1 MTLEEEFYEATSNSD
16 IKTAKKLALDPE
28 LDTNHSLPP
37 FDKTPLSNAA
47 SLGLTASVDF
57 LLSLGVDIDK
67 TDGNDMT
74 PLMNAC
80 CTGKAKGSKIA
91 LKLIESGANVNY
103 VRSDDDMTALKF
115 AVISCKPEVITA
127 LIEHGA
133 ELDGPETGEE
143 TALMLAARN
152 NNVAAIEI
160 LINAGANYKLESKL
174 SWARGLTPLGIAK
187 EAKHKKAVD
196 FLSKYENA

>member
-1 MTLEEEFYEATSNSD
+1 MKLEEEFHKAISNND
-16 IKTAKKLALDPE
+16 IKTAKKLSLEPGLDA
-28 LDTNHSLPP
+28 NYSLPP

-47 SLGLTASVDF
+47 GLGLAASVDF
-57 LLSLGVDIDK
+57 LLSLDVDINK
-67 TDGNDMT
+67 ADGNHMT

-80 CTGKAKGSKIA
+80 SAGKAKGSKIA

-103 VRSDDDMTALKF
+103 VRSDDDMTALHF
-115 AVISCKPEVITA
+115 AVIGCKPEVIAA

-133 ELDGPETGEE
+133 ELDGPANAEE

-152 NNVAAIEI
+152 NNVAALEI
-160 LINAGANYKLESKL
+160 LINAGANYKLKSKL
-174 SWARGLTPLGIAK
+174 SWAKGLTPLGIAK
-187 EAKHKKAVD
+187 EAKHRKSVE